1 VRRRYLVA
9 ALVLG
14 VVLAAGV
21 LLAVALDEKPEPVA
35 DTDAVDVSTLPTV
48 PAALELTPPRC
59 SELAYEGEGAPDV
72 AVVFEAPVLASSG
85 DLEQEWRAL
94 PARVLEARGWRAAGL
109 RVGMFACDNTTF
121 PGMSRDPNPP
131 SCAANAEAYSAEP
144 AVVAVAQAGGDACS
158 ALALIVSDGWLGRIS
173 ASGTYD
179 CLTQGGEGCEEAEPE
194 KYQSGGRSFVHL
206 RANGRVQAAS
216 LAGLARAEGL
226 RRVYVLD
233 DAEAY
238 GVALAAHF
246 VQAAGAAGIEVT
258 GAGSWD
264 GKADAYRQLMR
275 RIDATDP
282 DAILLAGLV
291 DENGGQV
298 IRDKVAVLG
307 PNDGR
312 VRLLASDGFV
322 GPATLDEAGAA
333 ADGML
338 VASAGLPLSEL
349 PEQGR
354 ELVAA
359 LESEASGTL
368 QPDDALRLVYAA
380 AALEVALDAI
390 ARSDGTR
397 AGVLDAIFATR
408 IEDGYTGPVGFD
420 LYGDP
425 TSRPIRIEHADAG
438 QWLPYRTIEPDDAL
452 VQAAS
457 G

>member
-1 VRRRYLVA
+1 
-9 ALVLG
+9 
-14 VVLAAGV
+14 
-21 LLAVALDEKPEPVA
+21 
-35 DTDAVDVSTLPTV
+35 
-48 PAALELTPPRC
+48 
-59 SELAYEGEGAPDV
+59 
-72 AVVFEAPVLASSG
+72 
-85 DLEQEWRAL
+85 
-94 PARVLEARGWRAAGL
+94 
-109 RVGMFACDNTTF
+109 
-121 PGMSRDPNPP
+121 
-131 SCAANAEAYSAEP
+131 
-144 AVVAVAQAGGDACS
+144 
-158 ALALIVSDGWLGRIS
+158 VSDGGLGRIS

-206 RANGRVQAAS
+206 RANSRVQAAA

-246 VQAAGAAGIEVT
+246 VQAAAAAGIEVT

-275 RIDATDP
+275 RIEATDP

-397 AGVLDAIFATR
+397 AGFLDAVFATR

-425 TSRPIRIEHADAG
+425 TSRPVRIERADAG
-438 QWLPYRTIEPDDAL
+438 EWLPYRTIEPDDAL